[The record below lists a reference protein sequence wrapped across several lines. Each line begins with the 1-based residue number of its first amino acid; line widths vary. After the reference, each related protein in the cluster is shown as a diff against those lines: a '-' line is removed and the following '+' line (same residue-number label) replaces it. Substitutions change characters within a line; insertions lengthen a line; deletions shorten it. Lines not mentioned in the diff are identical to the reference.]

1 MKLPSLLRFTLLS
14 IALTAGAVSGAH
26 AQRGEAES
34 GTPGSELTVYLVT
47 MGPGEAVWERFSH
60 NALWIHDPVGG
71 TDRIYNYGMFSFRQE
86 NFLVRFVQGRML
98 YWTQAFETESHLRA
112 YVAVNRSIWVQELN
126 LTPEQR
132 VELRDFL
139 AWNVLPDNRFYPYDY
154 YLDNCSTRIRDAID
168 MVLGGRLREVL
179 EARETGTT
187 FRFHTR
193 RLLAPDLGAYT
204 GTLFSLGHPIDR
216 PVSEWETAFLPVQ
229 LQHSIRDVT
238 VLDADGNE
246 APLVLSEQTLH
257 TSTMPP
263 ELDEPPNWLLQFFL
277 AGALLAAMLYALTVN
292 AADRRWARVCGTA
305 LATAWSLLVGLGG
318 VFMVAVWLF
327 TDHWAAYQNENLF
340 FLNPLALPLV
350 VLLPLAA
357 LGKPWAERW
366 ARWLALVVAAT
377 ALVGFAI
384 QVLPQFYQVNGEIIA
399 VTLPPTLLMAW
410 AAAQRSI
417 RSSGPN

>member
-1 MKLPSLLRFTLLS
+1 MKLTPLFQFALLS
-14 IALTAGAVSGAH
+14 VALTAGAAGGAQ
-26 AQRGEAES
+26 AQRGE
-34 GTPGSELTVYLVT
+34 SELTAYLVT

-60 NALWIHDPVGG
+60 NALWIHDPVSG

-98 YWTQAFETESHLRA
+98 YWTQAFETEAHLQW
-112 YVAVNRSIWVQELN
+112 YVAMNRSIWVQELN

-139 AWNVLPDNRFYPYDY
+139 EWNALPENRMYRYDY

-168 MVLGGRLREVL
+168 MVLGGRLREIL

-216 PVSEWETAFLPVQ
+216 PISAWEAAFLPVQ
-229 LQHSIRDVT
+229 LQNSVRDIT

-257 TSTMPP
+257 TSTMAP
-263 ELDEPPNWLLQFFL
+263 ERDEPPNWLLQFFL
-277 AGALLAAMLYALTVN
+277 AGSLVAALLYALAVN
-292 AADRRWARVCGTA
+292 AADRRWARVGGTA

-318 VFMVAVWLF
+318 VFIVAVWLF
-327 TDHWAAYQNENLF
+327 TEHWAAYRNENLLF
-340 FLNPLALPLV
+340 FNPLALPLV
-350 VLLPLAA
+350 ILLPLAA
-357 LGKPWAERW
+357 FGKPWAQRW
-366 ARWLALVVAAT
+366 ARRLALVVAAT
-377 ALVGFAI
+377 AVVGFAI

-399 VTLPPTLLMAW
+399 VILPPSLLVAW
-410 AAAQRSI
+410 SAARRWP
-417 RSSGPN
+417 RSSGST